1 MPLSQRSHSL
11 NTYCLSKIWF
21 KCPSIELR
29 VTDLTKISSLIKS
42 WLFQD
47 QLEKPEDHVL
57 YRSRTQ
63 GGLNLTN
70 VKVKA
75 LSLLIKTFL
84 ETALSDKFQ
93 KNLFHEAI
101 FRWHI
106 LKERDLVKPKLP
118 PYYSEEM
125 LNIISSVREEG
136 MLNIKTMSVKLW
148 YKHLIEV
155 QVTHTEPE
163 DPSALVPCRVER
175 LAPGI
180 DWGRSWLAVCVPGL
194 TPEMRSFLWKMLH
207 CILPTQERLHRMNM
221 PNASS
226 PQCVQCTAGKLD
238 DVEHALLRCN
248 KIKSGADFLLE
259 TLRSEIPDITFERIK
274 YLDFRTEDLL
284 VPTYLTAATLSQ
296 LWNSRFSTRNFS
308 WQSARA
314 SVEQSIM
321 TLKKSRF
328 DLAASKLQSICGMQM
343 C

>member
-1 MPLSQRSHSL
+1 
-11 NTYCLSKIWF
+11 
-21 KCPSIELR
+21 
-29 VTDLTKISSLIKS
+29 
-42 WLFQD
+42 
-47 QLEKPEDHVL
+47 
-57 YRSRTQ
+57 
-63 GGLNLTN
+63 
-70 VKVKA
+70 
-75 LSLLIKTFL
+75 
-84 ETALSDKFQ
+84 
-93 KNLFHEAI
+93 
-101 FRWHI
+101 
-106 LKERDLVKPKLP
+106 
-118 PYYSEEM
+118 
-125 LNIISSVREEG
+125 

-221 PNASS
+221 PNAPS